1 MPIQLIVITVKQ
13 KKTFLSHLTIV
24 ERFYI
29 LPFSFLFRHQKSN
42 LSADRAAPR
51 QKYVGGWHGT
61 GTPWKMG
68 LIWRGKLYTPCERE
82 KSNLLEVK

>member
-1 MPIQLIVITVKQ
+1 MLCAWASVMRSARADTAYCNHRET

-29 LPFSFLFRHQKSN
+29 LPFSFFFRHQKSN

-61 GTPWKMG
+61 GTPLENG
-68 LIWRGKLYTPCERE
+68 L
-82 KSNLLEVK
+82 NLEG